1 MTNSEAFTRLR
12 NQFNELDKNLLVLLA
27 ARVQLSKKIA
37 RLKKQNN
44 LAIEQPDVWKDR
56 FDSRLKES
64 EELQIDKTYLKN
76 VFDLIHQESIRI
88 QKQEIEK

>member
-1 MTNSEAFTRLR
+1 MTNSEAFTHLR
-12 NQFNELDKNLLVLLA
+12 NQFNELDKNLLILLA

-44 LAIEQPDVWKDR
+44 LDIEQPAVWKER

-64 EELQIDKTYLKN
+64 EELQIDITYLKN
-76 VFDLIHQESIRI
+76 IFDLIHQESIRI
-88 QKQEIEK
+88 QKLEIEK

>member
-1 MTNSEAFTRLR
+1 MTNTEAFTHIR
-12 NQFNELDKNLLVLLA
+12 NQFNELDKNLLILLS

-37 RLKKQNN
+37 RLKKQYK
-44 LAIEQPDVWKDR
+44 LDIEQLDVWQER

-64 EELQIDKTYLKN
+64 EQLQIDKTYLKN

>member
-1 MTNSEAFTRLR
+1 MTNTEAFTHIR
-12 NQFNELDKNLLVLLA
+12 NQFNELDKNLLILLS

-37 RLKKQNN
+37 RLKKQYK
-44 LAIEQPDVWKDR
+44 LDIEQPDVWQER

-64 EELQIDKTYLKN
+64 EQLQIDKTYLKN